1 MSLAIAASMSV
12 VVTSALS
19 PVLDIDNAR
28 LASRANDAPNNIL
41 IAVVD
46 FLVLC
51 VCSTTRKYL
60 D

>member
-1 MSLAIAASMSV
+1 MSV